1 MNNWLA
7 FGLTAVIALV
17 WLRACDFM
25 AKKGWVSS
33 SLSRKIIHIGTG
45 PTFVLCWLLFPD
57 TSSARWL
64 AAIVPG
70 LITVQFFLIGIGVI
84 KDEASIKAMSRSGD
98 RREILLGPL
107 FYGIAFVV
115 LTLVYWK
122 DSPVGIIALMVL
134 CGGDGLADIIGK
146 KFGGKLRIP
155 WSNEKSLIGSVA
167 MFAGAALF
175 SIAVISVFL
184 FAKVLAGQWHIYVI
198 KILLI
203 SLAATIVESL
213 PMKNIDNI
221 TVPLMAVLI
230 GELLF

>member
-7 FGLTAVIALV
+7 FGLTTVIALI
-17 WLRACDFM
+17 WLRACDFL

-45 PTFVLCWLLFPD
+45 PIFVLCWLLFSD
-57 TSSARWL
+57 TPSARWL
-64 AAIVPG
+64 ASIVPG

-84 KDEASIKAMSRSGD
+84 KDDASVKAMSRSGN
-98 RREILLGPL
+98 RNEILLGPL

-134 CGGDGLADIIGK
+134 CGGDGFADIIGK

-155 WSNEKSLIGSVA
+155 WSKEKSLIGSVA
-167 MFAGAALF
+167 MFAGAAVF
-175 SIAVISVFL
+175 SIAVISMFL

-221 TVPLMAVLI
+221 TVPLTAVLI